1 MRLPNRYGVIGKLSG
16 KRRNPYIAKKFVMW
30 KVDDESKKVRPVYKI
45 IGYYPT
51 KKSALEAIAQ
61 ENLNPK
67 TNDDKITFA
76 QIYEEWTKRKSGT
89 ISQTNMKNYVSA
101 YKYLAPLHDVD
112 FASINT
118 FDIEDA
124 IVDMEVPRTIRRYCK
139 MLMHQMYHYA
149 ISHDLC
155 NKDYSKL
162 ADFGI
167 DNQTRI
173 ERKVFTKEEV
183 EYLFTQDDVISE
195 MLLIGIYSAMR
206 PIEICNLL
214 NREVDLDA
222 GMFRLDGTK
231 TKNGQNR
238 RCPVH
243 PKIIPILRKRCVKTA
258 NFANRE
264 VFPEVSYA
272 QYYDAVVKLGHTP
285 HDTKHTFGSY
295 SAMCHMDEIA
305 RKEIM
310 GHSQGK
316 SNVTNFVYT
325 HVTDEWL
332 KEEMQ
337 KYRIC

>member
-16 KRRNPYIAKKFVMW
+16 KRRNPFIAKKFVRW
-30 KVDDESKKVRPVYKI
+30 ETDDDAKKLRPVYKI
-45 IGYYPT
+45 VGYFPT
-51 KKSALEAIAQ
+51 KKSALEALAQ

-67 TNDDKITFA
+67 TNEEKITFA
-76 QIYEEWTKRKSGT
+76 NIYTEWEKRKAGT
-89 ISQTNMKNYVSA
+89 IAETNRKNYVSA
-101 YKYLAPLHDVD
+101 YKYLAPLHDVE

-124 IVDMEVPRTIRRYCK
+124 VEDMNVPRTIRKYCK

-149 ISHDLC
+149 ISHDITE
-155 NKDYSKL
+155 KDYSKL

-206 PIEICNLL
+206 PIEICNLTWD
-214 NREVDLDA
+214 EVDMDN
-222 GMFRLDGTK
+222 GMFRIIGTK
-231 TKNGQNR
+231 TEYGRNR
-238 RCPVH
+238 RCPIH
-243 PKIIPILRKRCVKTA
+243 PKIIPTLRKQWLKSGKFGQIR
-258 NFANRE
+258 
-264 VFPEVSYA
+264 VFPDVTYA
-272 QYYDAVVKLGHTP
+272 QYYTAVVDRGHTP

-316 SNVTNFVYT
+316 ANVTNYTYT

-337 KYRIC
+337 KYQIC